1 MKCCV
6 VGAGNSNGKVGASRT
21 MGDAGT
27 DGSAVL
33 IENQRRIVGARSSGR
48 RVGRQHLCCGSR
60 SGRPGYASC
69 AGRSGRPGY
78 ASRASRAGRP
88 SGPARPHRSGGGD
101 VKRKSPHF
109 NSILLLHFSIKCI
122 KIKTKIIFCFYFARG
137 DVMPR
142 VAYSEK
148 DKERIR
154 TALITV
160 GLELMAKQGIQHTT
174 VEQVY
179 KKVGISR
186 TFFYSFFSTKEDLVL
201 ETLYWQQ
208 PRIVEYV
215 QKLMADP
222 ALTWRDTVKK
232 FLYDCCYG
240 EKSGI
245 AVLTIEEQQL
255 IFKRLSK
262 ESYQVFRQK
271 QRQLF
276 GKILETF
283 GIEADAKRINLFTN
297 LSLTVM
303 SFAERFRILFLCL
316 SLRLRMKQSMFSLM
330 RSWMSWRS

>member
-1 MKCCV
+1 
-6 VGAGNSNGKVGASRT
+6 
-21 MGDAGT
+21 
-27 DGSAVL
+27 
-33 IENQRRIVGARSSGR
+33 
-48 RVGRQHLCCGSR
+48 
-60 SGRPGYASC
+60 
-69 AGRSGRPGY
+69 
-78 ASRASRAGRP
+78 
-88 SGPARPHRSGGGD
+88 
-101 VKRKSPHF
+101 
-109 NSILLLHFSIKCI
+109 
-122 KIKTKIIFCFYFARG
+122 
-137 DVMPR
+137 MPR

-240 EKSGI
+240 EKKWNRC
-245 AVLTIEEQQL
+245 
-255 IFKRLSK
+255 F
-262 ESYQVFRQK
+262 
-271 QRQLF
+271 
-276 GKILETF
+276 
-283 GIEADAKRINLFTN
+283 NN
-297 LSLTVM
+297 
-303 SFAERFRILFLCL
+303 
-316 SLRLRMKQSMFSLM
+316 
-330 RSWMSWRS
+330 